1 MKFDELKLGECVRY
15 ADVKDLLGDELT
27 FGDLAR
33 EPGTSKLFVWMGA
46 TVGGELQDES
56 EFLIAQVE
64 RVCDFDPEVDTDPDD
79 VEWATVMLDIP
90 GFSSKPVEL
99 EFEDMEA
106 PELEAGDD
114 PNRLSNMYHRIWRV
128 KKQALQPLEKLAI
141 GAAIYSKCKANY
153 IDTTEEL
160 LDALSS
166 GLAKTVF
173 SSQQIATIKTVLH
186 NAHIDIPEP
195 QEAAPEKQEEKEE
208 PKQEAAIM
216 KAAPAAPSDP
226 WTRAK
231 ALHQRI
237 VNDAQA
243 AAESIWDMSQAI
255 KEMRDGKHYKAL
267 LYDNFEGYCEEALGM
282 SRAHAYRYIQIAEG
296 MSAENVAS
304 MRQIGT
310 TKLAL
315 LASVTEE
322 QREIITTAVDVE
334 SATVKE
340 LKAEIDRLKG
350 KVSKAEQEKLAA
362 ENMQSVERAQRK
374 ETDAAFERAQARI
387 ASLEAD
393 KQQYAEAG
401 DKIKRLQAENANN
414 NDYISKLQKKIAELE
429 SRPVEVAVQDNSEE
443 LEQLRAEY
451 EQKLAE
457 AAADNEYKEVLA
469 MCRLARQQV
478 DAVCIRLKG
487 IRAGK
492 AKDSL
497 IKYTK
502 EIGLLLGQLN

>member
-1 MKFDELKLGECVRY
+1 MKYDELKLGECVRY

-166 GLAKTVF
+166 GLARTVF
-173 SSQQIATIKTVLH
+173 SSQQIASIKTVLH
-186 NAHIDIPEP
+186 NAHIDIPE
-195 QEAAPEKQEEKEE
+195 QKEAAPVKQEE
-208 PKQEAAIM
+208 PKQEAAIV
-216 KAAPAAPSDP
+216 KAAPETPSDP
-226 WTRAK
+226 FTRAK

-243 AAESIWDMSQAI
+243 AAESVWDLCQAI
-255 KEMRDGKHYKAL
+255 KEMRDGKHYKFL
-267 LYDNFEGYCEEALGM
+267 LYDNFEGYCECELGM
-282 SRAHAYRYIQIAEG
+282 SRSHAYRYIQIAEG

-457 AAADNEYKEVLA
+457 VAAENEYNEVLA
-469 MCRLARQQV
+469 MVRLAREQV
-478 DAVCIRLKG
+478 STICNRLKS

-492 AKDSL
+492 SKDSL